1 MQPCIQKCDGRLKMI
16 YRARA
21 GQVAYGYAIGMLCA
35 EWHIPFVPG
44 DLNNAWTFD
53 FPVRYQSVTGV
64 VGSGVLAGSGEGFAQ
79 SMGEAAR
86 RLEDEG
92 VRAITGNCG
101 FMAAY
106 QSYVAEQVSIPVFL
120 SSLLQIPMLTSMLG
134 PSRTLGVITANGAGM
149 TPELLSAIGIDD
161 HSRFVIQGL
170 ENSEHFNSAILQETG
185 ELDDERIREEVVQA
199 CLDLLAREPSVAAF
213 LLECSDLPPYSKDIH
228 AATGLPVFD
237 WANYIRYVYGAVVP
251 RNYSGFA

>member
-1 MQPCIQKCDGRLKMI
+1 MANFCLSSLPNRLDFQAQAQGDTSQRVI
-16 YRARA
+16 AVQHDVLRVNL
-21 GQVAYGYAIGMLCA
+21 GHCVD
-35 EWHIPFVPG
+35 FVFG
-44 DLNNAWTFD
+44 C
-53 FPVRYQSVTGV
+53 
-64 VGSGVLAGSGEGFAQ
+64 VLAGSGEGFAQ